1 MLKKLFSIIIILLF
15 VFPSSYEAFALSD
28 SSELNWYYVQREKN
42 EIPEG
47 PKECSSFLKECDG
60 YYLGDTSSKVLYLT
74 FDEGYE
80 KGYTNDIL
88 DTLKELNIPAAFF
101 VVKPYIDKE
110 PEIIKRMAD
119 EGHLVCNH
127 SNHHPSMPAVTDIN
141 KFNKEIQDVEKSY
154 KDLTGQDMPKFFRPP
169 MGKYSKESLERTKAL
184 GYKTIFWSFAY
195 KDWLI
200 DKQPSKDYAVKK
212 ILSGVHPGG
221 ILLLHAVSKT
231 NTEILKAV
239 LTELQTQGY
248 EFKSL
253 TEL

>member
-1 MLKKLFSIIIILLF
+1 MLKKLFSIILIILF
-15 VFPSSYEAFALSD
+15 VFPSSREAFALSD
-28 SSELNWYYVQREKN
+28 SRELNWYYVQREKN

-127 SNHHPSMPAVTDIN
+127 SNHHPSMPAITDIN
-141 KFNKEIQDVEKSY
+141 KFNKEIQDVEKAY
-154 KDLTGQDMPKFFRPP
+154 KDLTGEDMPKFFRPP

-212 ILSGVHPGG
+212 IISGVHPGG

-231 NTEILKAV
+231 NTQILKAV

>member
-1 MLKKLFSIIIILLF
+1 
-15 VFPSSYEAFALSD
+15 
-28 SSELNWYYVQREKN
+28 
-42 EIPEG
+42 
-47 PKECSSFLKECDG
+47 
-60 YYLGDTSSKVLYLT
+60 
-74 FDEGYE
+74 
-80 KGYTNDIL
+80 
-88 DTLKELNIPAAFF
+88 
-101 VVKPYIDKE
+101 
-110 PEIIKRMAD
+110 MAD

-127 SNHHPSMPAVTDIN
+127 SNHHPSMPAITDIN
-141 KFNKEIQDVEKSY
+141 KFNKEIQDVEKAY
-154 KDLTGQDMPKFFRPP
+154 KDLTGEDMPKFFRPP

-212 ILSGVHPGG
+212 IISGVHPGG

-231 NTEILKAV
+231 NTQILKAV